1 MCYTVSCVGNQERDL
16 CVIVGGDM
24 TERTLS
30 VNDVN
35 KLNVLRKF
43 LSGRKLTTEEIALL
57 KTKRHSDMLVQKH

>member
-1 MCYTVSCVGNQERDL
+1 
-16 CVIVGGDM
+16 M